1 MRRPRWRRSSP
12 LIRQLGSM
20 QAINMSATARMI
32 SYTYN
37 LERDSLEK
45 LKKLNAKWQSSKRFL
60 VKLKG
65 RKLIGWVML
74 KDFQKSLL

>member
-1 MRRPRWRRSSP
+1 
-12 LIRQLGSM
+12 
-20 QAINMSATARMI
+20 MSATAKMI

-45 LKKLNAKWQSSKRFL
+45 LKKPNAKWLSSKRFL

-65 RKLIGWVML
+65 RKLIDWVRL
-74 KDFQKSLL
+74 KDFQKT